1 MEKYK
6 KEMDKK
12 RKEISKVQE
21 NIESLEN
28 SDGAQRD
35 IDKLK
40 GKLRTLEA
48 EHIKA
53 RKKYFDNYK
62 PERDEQNSEE
72 NVEIMEYLQEEDLIN
87 QEIDNTS
94 ETLKAIK
101 KRKEALDWR
110 KQIELDKSLDPD
122 ATDKERQEAIKK
134 LTQLD
139 QSYQMIVA
147 EEKMFQKKL
156 GVKRSLQKKEIEKLQ
171 QRKEELEKANKEDMN
186 IINDEDAD
194 PDKKTNAEER
204 VAIRRKEIGQIIA
217 QLEENMS
224 LREKIK
230 EIFKKYGV
238 MVVSIFLAAGI
249 TIGAVVGTITNA
261 LKTMG
266 KQLANGLKTI
276 GAKAAAALPGLI
288 SSIVSFLFKAAGQ
301 AIGFLAKHT
310 WLLILAAVA
319 FLVGKL
325 RRR

>member
-1 MEKYK
+1 M
-6 KEMDKK
+6 
-12 RKEISKVQE
+12 
-21 NIESLEN
+21 
-28 SDGAQRD
+28 
-35 IDKLK
+35 
-40 GKLRTLEA
+40 LEA

-53 RKKYFDNYK
+53 HKKYLDNYK

-122 ATDKERQEAIKK
+122 ATAQEAIEK

-194 PDKKTNAEER
+194 PDEKTNAEER

-217 QLEENMS
+217 LLDENMS

-238 MVVSIFLAAGI
+238 MVVSIFLAVGV

-266 KQLANGLKTI
+266 KQLANGLKTL

-288 SSIVSFLFKAAGQ
+288 GSIVSFLFKAAGQ
-301 AIGFLAKHT
+301 AIGFLAEHT
-310 WLLILAAVA
+310 WLLILAVVA
-319 FLVGKL
+319 FLVSKL
-325 RRR
+325 KRR